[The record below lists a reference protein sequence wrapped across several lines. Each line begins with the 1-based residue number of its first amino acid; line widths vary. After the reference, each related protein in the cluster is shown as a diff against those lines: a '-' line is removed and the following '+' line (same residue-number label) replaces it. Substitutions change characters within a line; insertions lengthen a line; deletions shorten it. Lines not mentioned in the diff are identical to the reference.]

1 MGQPRG
7 TFVGRQRDLDEL
19 GERLAAAAAGRG
31 SLLLVAGE
39 PGIGKTR
46 LADELA
52 RGAARSLGA
61 GVLWGTC
68 WEGEGAPAFWPWI
81 QALRAHAARRDPAAL
96 RAELGDGAAD
106 VARLVPGLAGRLGEL
121 PERPALE
128 PDQAR
133 FRLFDAVAG
142 LLRRAGEAEPLL
154 LVLDDLHWADRSSL
168 ALLRFVAREL
178 RDARLLVLG
187 TYRDVGLGRSSVSQ
201 PLAKLAGRARHLTLG
216 GLGEGDV

>member
-96 RAELGDGAAD
+96 RAELGDAA
-106 VARLVPGLAGRLGEL
+106 
-121 PERPALE
+121 
-128 PDQAR
+128 
-133 FRLFDAVAG
+133 FDRMRTAHFEM
-142 LLRRAGEAEPLL
+142 LRKAIATHGGTP
-154 LVLDDLHWADRSSL
+154 VKNTG
-168 ALLRFVAREL
+168 
-178 RDARLLVLG
+178 DAANR
-187 TYRDVGLGRSSVSQ
+187 
-201 PLAKLAGRARHLTLG
+201 
-216 GLGEGDV
+216 

>member
-1 MGQPRG
+1 MGQGRG

-19 GERLAAAAAGRG
+19 GESLAGAVAGRG
-31 SLLLVAGE
+31 SLVLVAGE

-61 GVLWGTC
+61 GVLWGSC
-68 WEGEGAPAFWPWI
+68 WEGDGAPAFWPWI
-81 QALRAHAARRDPAAL
+81 QALRDHVGRRDPATL

-121 PERPALE
+121 PPSPALE

-142 LLRRAGEAEPLL
+142 LLKRAGKAEPLL
-154 LVLDDLHWADRSSL
+154 LILDDLH
-168 ALLRFVAREL
+168 
-178 RDARLLVLG
+178 
-187 TYRDVGLGRSSVSQ
+187 
-201 PLAKLAGRARHLTLG
+201 
-216 GLGEGDV
+216 